1 MNRNTTPGIGQWLTV
16 TIMVASA
23 LFLLYQ
29 LYNYAGS
36 RTNLPAGLTIG
47 GVNVGGLNREEASE
61 MLTNRYLRSP
71 VTIYHGDQSFELNP
85 INAEFQLDLERMLSE
100 ADFQRTQQDFWA
112 GFWGYLWGRPVEIEP
127 VPLAATYNE
136 AALKRELERIGS
148 WMDRPAQPPQPVP
161 GSLSFQ
167 YGVPGTK
174 TNITA
179 SFVDVEAALFR
190 PNRREAHLVIEPNQP
205 TRPDIN
211 LLSRLLLNHL
221 QDYQQLTGTVASV
234 FILELDS
241 GKEVAINAN
250 LAMSGID
257 LLKVPIVLET
267 FRALDRA
274 PTLTQQRLISDTL
287 IVQPEHGSANELL
300 RFIAGQDDAYEGA
313 QMVTETMQR
322 LGLYNT
328 FMLTPYDQLMRAGQR
343 TPETP
348 ANSIEGLQTRP
359 APHMQTTAE
368 DMGML
373 LSMIYYCAQGKGGTL
388 LAAFGDTLTVDECRQ
403 IVEFMSRNQIGSLL
417 EDGVPPGTRVAHRHG
432 WIGDTH
438 ADAGIVY
445 SPGGNYVI
453 VAILYKQDWLEWE
466 VSSPLLAEISRAA
479 YNFFNF
485 DNPYLGDVRVTN

>member
-1 MNRNTTPGIGQWLTV
+1 MNRTSTPGIGQWLTV

-29 LYNYAGS
+29 LYNFAGS
-36 RTNLPAGLTIG
+36 RTNFPAGLTIG
-47 GVNVGGLNREEASE
+47 GVPVGGLNRDEASE
-61 MLTNRYLRSP
+61 VLSNRYLRSP
-71 VTIYHGDQSFELNP
+71 ITIYHGEQSFELNP
-85 INAEFQLDLERMLSE
+85 TNAEFQLDLERMLSE
-100 ADFQRTQQDFWA
+100 ADLQRTEQDFWA

-127 VPLAATYNE
+127 VPLAATYSE
-136 AALKRELERIGS
+136 AALKRELERIAS

-174 TNITA
+174 TNIAT

-190 PNRREAHLVIEPNQP
+190 PNRREAHLIVEPNQP

-221 QDYQQLTGTVASV
+221 QDYEQLTGTVSSV
-234 FILELDS
+234 FILDLDT
-241 GKEVAINAN
+241 GKEVSINPN

-267 FRALDRA
+267 FRRLNRA

-287 IVQPEHGSANELL
+287 IVQPEHDSANELL
-300 RFIAGQDDAYEGA
+300 RFISGEGDAYLGA
-313 QMVTETMQR
+313 QMVTESMER

-328 FMLTPYDQLMRAGQR
+328 FMLTPYDEPMRAGQR

-348 ANSIEGLQTRP
+348 ANSAENLRTRP
-359 APHMQTTAE
+359 APNMQTTSE
-368 DMGML
+368 DIGML
-373 LSMIYYCAQGKGGTL
+373 LSMLYYCAQGRGGTL
-388 LAAFGDTLTVDECRQ
+388 LAAFGDTLTVEECRQ

-432 WIGDTH
+432 WIGNTH

-485 DNPYLGDVRVTN
+485 DNPYLGDARVTN

>member
-1 MNRNTTPGIGQWLTV
+1 MNRTATPGIGQWLTV
-16 TIMVASA
+16 TIMVTSA

-29 LYNYAGS
+29 LYNFAGS
-36 RTNLPAGLTIG
+36 RTNFPAGLSIG

-61 MLTNRYLRSP
+61 VLTNRYLRSP
-71 VTIYHGDQSFELNP
+71 ITIYHGEQSFELNP
-85 INAEFQLDLERMLSE
+85 TDAEFQLDLDTMLSE

-112 GFWGYLWGRPVEIEP
+112 GFWGYLWGQPIEIES
-127 VPLAATYNE
+127 VPLSANYSE
-136 AALKRELERIGS
+136 AALARELERIGS

-167 YGVPGTK
+167 YGVSGTK

-179 SFVDVEAALFR
+179 SFEDVEAALFR

-211 LLSRLLLNHL
+211 LLSRLLVNHL
-221 QDYQQLTGTVASV
+221 QDYEQLTGTVTSV
-234 FILELDS
+234 FILDLNT
-241 GKEVAINAN
+241 GKEVAINATV
-250 LAMSGID
+250 AMSGLD

-267 FRALDRA
+267 FRILDRA

-287 IVQPEHGSANELL
+287 IVQPEHDSANDLL
-300 RFIAGQDDAYEGA
+300 RLIAGQDDPYQGA
-313 QMVTETMQR
+313 QMVTETIQR

-328 FMLTPYDQLMRAGQR
+328 FMLTPYDEPMRAGQR
-343 TPETP
+343 TPETS
-348 ANSIEGLQTRP
+348 ANSAEGLRTRP

-373 LSMIYYCAQGKGGTL
+373 LSMLYYCAQGQGGTL
-388 LAAFGDTLTVDECRQ
+388 LAAFGDTLTVEECRQ
-403 IVEFMSRNQIGSLL
+403 MVEFMSRNQIGSLL

-445 SPGGNYVI
+445 SPGGNYII

-485 DNPYLGDVRVTN
+485 DNPYLGDARVTN